1 MRISYVTARAVRLA
15 AVLGLALASAPVL
28 AGTIEEDGNRCL
40 SEEQDMTP
48 GDNADRIAA
57 CTHLLDDKDEVANMP
72 ADLHAEFYF
81 MRGGSYY
88 GIGDQP
94 RALEDFDR
102 SLALDPKHESVRG
115 WRSYLLM
122 LQMRNDEALA
132 EATRALALDP
142 NDKMALAVKAK
153 LAH

>member
-1 MRISYVTARAVRLA
+1 MRVLCARATRVA
-15 AVLGLALASAPVL
+15 AVLGVMLAGAPVL
-28 AGTIEEDGNRCL
+28 AATIQEDGDRCL
-40 SEEQDMTP
+40 SVEQDITP
-48 GDNADRIAA
+48 GDNTDRIAA
-57 CTHLLDDKDEVANMP
+57 CTHVLGDKDETADMP
-72 ADLHAEFYF
+72 ADLHAELYF

-94 RALEDFDR
+94 RALDDFDHA
-102 SLALDPKHESVRG
+102 LALDPKHDSVRG

-132 EATRALALDP
+132 EAGRALALDP
-142 NDKMALAVKAK
+142 RDKRALAVKAK